1 MCEQETETVLHAVRE
16 CTRTQ
21 EIFALC
27 GLDSKLPQGPFNY
40 GFQWLEEVVQ
50 MLDGNQFQ
58 FLITLIWNIWNRRN
72 RWIHQNQLLPAKL
85 VVDYAQLL
93 VGEIQGL
100 ETTAPQPVSSNVATP
115 QWTKPEQG
123 R

>member
-1 MCEQETETVLHAVRE
+1 MPNCKNQGQHPLLGT
-16 CTRTQ
+16 TQ
-21 EIFALC
+21 F
-27 GLDSKLPQGPFNY
+27 
-40 GFQWLEEVVQ
+40 
-50 MLDGNQFQ
+50 
-58 FLITLIWNIWNRRN
+58 RRN

>member
-50 MLDGNQFQ
+50 MLDGIGN
-58 FLITLIWNIWNRRN
+58 
-72 RWIHQNQLLPAKL
+72 HC
-85 VVDYAQLL
+85 
-93 VGEIQGL
+93 
-100 ETTAPQPVSSNVATP
+100 SSTSFIECGHP
-115 QWTKPEQG
+115 SLD
-123 R
+123 